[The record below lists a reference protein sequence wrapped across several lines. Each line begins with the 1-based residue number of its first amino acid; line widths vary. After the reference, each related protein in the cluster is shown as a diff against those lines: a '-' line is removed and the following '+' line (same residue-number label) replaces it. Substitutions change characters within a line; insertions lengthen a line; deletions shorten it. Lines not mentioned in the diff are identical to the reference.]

1 MFALRFNE
9 SAIERWAEKNTSENY
24 LVFQNEIGPA
34 VQKRGYMSRPEFL
47 IMCEWKSPRTKSRC
61 ARNSD
66 AFIREVTG
74 ASLAASHEQLRVQ
87 VLTLLVGVGW
97 PTASVILHFCGG
109 SPYPILDFRAL
120 WALKV
125 EQPSTYDFRFWW
137 AYVEHC
143 RSLATR
149 NNVSMRTLDRA
160 LWQYSKEK
168 QNA

>member
-109 SPYPILDFRAL
+109 SPYPICRGDESQRLCGAGAGAAWGGGR
-120 WALKV
+120 
-125 EQPSTYDFRFWW
+125 
-137 AYVEHC
+137 C
-143 RSLATR
+143 RSNTGTTHSTTDGSILTI
-149 NNVSMRTLDRA
+149 
-160 LWQYSKEK
+160 
-168 QNA
+168 NAPGA